1 MKLLVLTLVSLSSLY
16 GSEILLKDRRVKQVG
31 DFKSKDPIQEISS
44 KYGELEVMQVYSQEY
59 VSKNFYISSETYCLG
74 EGFGRICS
82 KMNYDIKTNLKYT
95 KMNQI
100 YNKMRRCPEESREC
114 NQGTLS
120 LDRTHWGKYFFY
132 HSNGEI
138 KKAVCTT
145 PDVNPK
151 IDEEYDC
158 GIETRYN
165 PDGSVKEVID
175 HKRKCS
181 YGCGEFTPYL
191 VEKIGRYKVEH
202 PAIKIFKEPNKDS
215 EVIGYLKKGEFFIVL
230 EDTKKLEW
238 IGENIAPF
246 GKIEFGGT
254 WYGSKK
260 TGYIYGSGSF
270 ISGPYE
276 LEK

>member
-1 MKLLVLTLVSLSSLY
+1 MKSYSLIIILFFPLLLYSQSLLKITGDNLIKFKDNGGRYKTTHGEMSVEYYWDWNKDKYFL
-16 GSEILLKDRRVKQVG
+16 GSETFTI
-31 DFKSKDPIQEISS
+31 
-44 KYGELEVMQVYSQEY
+44 
-59 VSKNFYISSETYCLG
+59 G
-74 EGFGRICS
+74 EGFGKIQNKLIYHDTGFLSMFRQTV
-82 KMNYDIKTNLKYT
+82 YIKNRK
-95 KMNQI
+95 
-100 YNKMRRCPEESREC
+100 CPLESRDC
-114 NQGTLS
+114 NPGDYS
-120 LDRTHWGKYFFY
+120 IGNIAFGRFKSYR
-132 HSNGEI
+132 SNGSLS
-138 KKAVCTT
+138 VSSCYT
-145 PDVNPK
+145 PDENPN
-151 IDEEYDC
+151 IDKEYDC